1 MGDRALWGMLRVS
14 VLSPSAHPRFTS
26 FIPISISLG
35 EDLRACGSLAG
46 NEEGQGAGRA
56 AIPPSPSILST
67 EVQQP
72 WSSCRGLLLQP
83 RQALRRPGIHLPDH
97 PLHLRLHPGSRALT
111 TNLLCAMLNGV
122 PGSDGA
128 YKMLLPHNNKRSP
141 LWVVLQFGTGPC
153 QPSDDSVGDRGGT
166 VSLFRFVLSH
176 LISFLGLL

>member
-1 MGDRALWGMLRVS
+1 MGALLGTRKDTGRGGL
-14 VLSPSAHPRFTS
+14 LSHPVPQSSPFKCNSCGHPSATF
-26 FIPISISLG
+26 
-35 EDLRACGSLAG
+35 
-46 NEEGQGAGRA
+46 
-56 AIPPSPSILST
+56 
-67 EVQQP
+67 
-72 WSSCRGLLLQP
+72 SSCQGLLLQP

-122 PGSDGA
+122 PGSDSA
-128 YKMLLPHNNKRSP
+128 YKMLLPHNNKTSP

>member
-1 MGDRALWGMLRVS
+1 MS
-14 VLSPSAHPRFTS
+14 VLSPSAHPCFTS
-26 FIPISISLG
+26 FFPISISLG

-46 NEEGQGAGRA
+46 NEEGHGAGRA

-72 WSSCRGLLLQP
+72 WSSFSPHFSSCQGLLLQP

-122 PGSDGA
+122 PGSDSA
-128 YKMLLPHNNKRSP
+128 YKMLLPQNNKTSS
-141 LWVVLQFGTGPC
+141 LWVVLQFGTGPS
-153 QPSDDSVGDRGGT
+153 QPSDDSGGDRGGR